1 MGHASIVDLRGR
13 QENIDDVMLPSLE
26 CHVSLF
32 KRFVMIICKRS
43 LYTVGLY
50 SLGKSTAIFNH
61 AKQRM
66 VKMATHKHTH
76 HIKYV

>member
-13 QENIDDVMLPSLE
+13 HEHIDDVILPSLE

-32 KRFVMIICKRS
+32 KRFVMIICKRL

-50 SLGKSTAIFNH
+50 SLAKSLAISFMEN
-61 AKQRM
+61 
-66 VKMATHKHTH
+66 
-76 HIKYV
+76 